1 VVLCFGLETRDDVQT
16 RCLVMLT
23 VPGSPRGNRCPNL
36 A

>member
-1 VVLCFGLETRDDVQT
+1 VVLCFVLETCDDVQT

-23 VPGSPRGNRCPNL
+23 LPRSPRGDCCPNL